1 MINNPDMNLSAVINR
16 WVAGILLFDFKL
28 VHIPGVKHG
37 VDGLSR
43 RCLQPDD
50 EPAQGDDPD
59 WVDKMYGFVHIMN
72 PLIEERAS
80 GHKILS
86 PMQILATARSTCKQ
100 QIRSQ
105 QMRHRDSPEF

>member
-1 MINNPDMNLSAVINR
+1 MINNPDMNPSAVINR

-43 RCLQPDD
+43 RRPQPGD

-59 WVDKMYGFVHIMN
+59 WVDKNVWFRAHHQ
-72 PLIEERAS
+72 PARRRAS
-80 GHKILS
+80 IGMQDSLS
-86 PMQILATARSTCKQ
+86 NA
-100 QIRSQ
+100 
-105 QMRHRDSPEF
+105 DFG